1 MSEEWSERFSAILPL
16 ALTEEWDIR
25 RDGLPKIRADL
36 RLAINS
42 LARQRPNFWDN
53 ATVAVELVRRR
64 GNSGVR
70 KIMSRYSDTE
80 IAFAIRDARK

>member
-1 MSEEWSERFSAILPL
+1 MWKDRFETILPL

-25 RDGLPKIRADL
+25 RDGLPKIRANL

-42 LARQRPNFWDN
+42 LVRQRPNFWDS
-53 ATVAVELVRRR
+53 ADGTAELILMRR
-64 GNSGVR
+64 NSGVR
-70 KIMSRYSDTE
+70 QILSKYSDTE